1 MKRVYVVCLLLIPM
15 MASLSGCVNQEEL
28 DKRLEDLSLR
38 PVKKTEVTSEE
49 STEVIQVIA
58 EEITAT
64 PVPTAEPVS
73 VTGIVIT
80 AAGDCS
86 LGNYEG
92 QDYSY
97 SFNQTFDK
105 NGAAYFLENVQEYFA
120 NDDYTVVNL
129 EGTLTT
135 ALEPAPERTYNIKGD
150 PSYVDILTLGS
161 VESVSMANNHRW
173 DFGAQGSK
181 DTVDAVKAADIRYA
195 YNEFVSVYETKGITI
210 GHISINELNGYDQA
224 MKFAKRG
231 FEELKEAG
239 ADLILCSVHWGIE
252 REFYPTDSQMSM
264 GRELIDLGAD
274 LVIGHHPH
282 VIQGIEMY
290 QGKAIIY
297 SLANFSFG
305 ANRNPV
311 DKDTFIFRQEFVFVD
326 GEKTQEAPITIIPC
340 TVSSM
345 KERNDYRPTP
355 AEGEDKER
363 IIQRLNEYSKDFGV
377 TISEEGVLSHEGNLF

>member
-1 MKRVYVVCLLLIPM
+1 MKRVYAICLLLIPM
-15 MASLSGCVNQEEL
+15 MACLSGCVNQEEL
-28 DKRLEDLSLR
+28 DQRLEDLSLR
-38 PVKKTEVTSEE
+38 PQEETEEKIEVLEVT
-49 STEVIQVIA
+49 A
-58 EEITAT
+58 EEIVAT
-64 PVPTAEPVS
+64 PVPSPEPTVEPLP
-73 VTGIVIT
+73 VTSIVIT

-97 SFNQTFDK
+97 SFNQAYEK
-105 NGAAYFLENVQEYFA
+105 NGAAYFLENVKEYFID
-120 NDDYTVVNL
+120 DDYTVVNL

-150 PSYVDILTLGS
+150 PSYVEILTLGS

-173 DFGAQGSK
+173 DFGAQGSR
-181 DTVDAVKAADIRYA
+181 DTVTAVRDANIQYA
-195 YNEFVSVYETKGITI
+195 YNEYVSIYETKGITI
-210 GHISINELNGYDQA
+210 GHISINELNGYEQA
-224 MKFAKRG
+224 MEFARSG
-231 FEELKEAG
+231 FADLEEAE

-252 REFYPTDSQMSM
+252 REFYPTDSQKSM
-264 GRELIDLGAD
+264 GKELIDMGAD

-305 ANRNPV
+305 ANRNPA
-311 DKDTFIFRQEFVFVD
+311 DKDTFIFQQEFMFMD
-326 GEKTQEAPITIIPC
+326 GEKIDKAPITIIPC
-340 TVSSM
+340 MVSSI

-355 AEGEDKER
+355 AQGEDKER
-363 IIQRLNEYSKDFGV
+363 ILRRLNEYSKDFGV
-377 TISEEGVLSHEGNLF
+377 TISEEGKLSHEGNLF

>member
-15 MASLSGCVNQEEL
+15 MACLSGCVDQKEL

-38 PVKKTEVTSEE
+38 PKKENTDIINVT
-49 STEVIQVIA
+49 A
-58 EEITAT
+58 EEIVAT
-64 PVPTAEPVS
+64 PMPTPEPTPEPVPL
-73 VTGIVIT
+73 TGIVIT

-97 SFNQTFDK
+97 SFNQTFEK
-105 NGAAYFLENVQEYFA
+105 NGASYFLENVQDYFSE
-120 NDDYTVVNL
+120 DDYTVVNL

-135 ALEPAPERTYNIKGD
+135 ALEPEPVRTYNIKGD
-150 PSYVDILTLGS
+150 PSYVEILTLGS

-173 DFGAQGSK
+173 DFGAQGSR
-181 DTVDAVKAADIRYA
+181 DTVTAVLDADICYA
-195 YNEFVSVYETKGITI
+195 YNEYVSIYETKGITI
-210 GHISINELNGYDQA
+210 GHISINELNGYEPA
-224 MKFAKRG
+224 MEFARSG
-231 FEELKEAG
+231 FADLEEME

-252 REFYPTDSQMSM
+252 RENYPTDSQKSM
-264 GRELIDLGAD
+264 GKELIDMGAD

-290 QGKAIIY
+290 RGKAIIY

-311 DKDTFIFRQEFVFVD
+311 DKDTFIFQQEFFFME
-326 GEKTQEAPITIIPC
+326 GEKLDEVSIKIIPC
-340 TVSSM
+340 MISSI

-355 AEGEDKER
+355 AQGEDKER
-363 IIQRLNEYSKDFGV
+363 ILRRLNEYSKDFGV
-377 TISEEGVLSHEGNLF
+377 TISEEGKLSYEGNLF

>member
-58 EEITAT
+58 EELAAT

-224 MKFAKRG
+224 MKFAKSG